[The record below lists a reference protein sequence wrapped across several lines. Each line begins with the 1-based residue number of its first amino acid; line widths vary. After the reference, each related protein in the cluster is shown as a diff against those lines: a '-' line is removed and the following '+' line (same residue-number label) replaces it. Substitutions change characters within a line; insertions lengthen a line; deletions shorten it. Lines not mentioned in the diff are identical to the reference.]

1 MPTKQ
6 SRTVCMSLLS
16 TALATGTIGT
26 QVYAGSHITLVEMG
40 DLHGTLVSHAAML
53 KNSDGTEYPA
63 EQAGG
68 LARLKTLADSIRQDN
83 PNTLVLSVGDIT
95 HGSAEGMFTVG
106 DAMMVA
112 INALGIDV
120 FTPGNWDYGYGPAV
134 FRGHFATYGPYP
146 SVPANIAVMSQQI
159 SCDIPSEL
167 TKPFPNYTCS
177 ERSASPSDATTG
189 LKTGVIKANFP
200 VVSANTYNDDPVP
213 NRNRIMDPYKIF
225 TVDGVK
231 IAVIGLSAAIVP
243 QQSDVFNIGL
253 RFTQGVEELPGILKT
268 VKEDEHAD
276 IVVVQSELGLSQN
289 LYLAQHFK
297 DIDVMY
303 SAHTHEVTLG
313 ALLANGRHVITTT
326 PGQPL
331 DWKERLMLAAGGAI
345 VVETN
350 RDMYVGR
357 LDLTV
362 SRGRVVDFQWQA
374 IPTNGDPTNGIP
386 VVAEDPKMK
395 QLVEWV
401 EDPFTANVKRHTF
414 MPGGYCTDPDAVPV
428 PPPGNPPAFPP
439 GAPSI
444 KDNCGDPATHG
455 LQLTESLDTV
465 VGHTDTL
472 LLRHHVLEDTL
483 NNFIADA
490 IRDVTNNVVASA
502 GITGWNGVDIS
513 MANGFRFG
521 NAVLPNHDI
530 TLRDLYTWFPIAPA
544 LNVGDFSGQSIKKSL
559 DNVLEAVFDRN
570 PFMQRGGWYIGLSG
584 MTQTLDLR
592 NRPFSSSGGRI
603 VSEKVGDDP
612 GDPTNPNL
620 DLSKRYVFASCYG
633 QGNPLDE
640 VCRTSGGANFR
651 FFALADGDKYYS
663 DISLVDPAPQLH
675 PVIMGAVVHQVAPDN
690 FLHPVAVL
698 RRYLDSLDGKV
709 TEAQFGANQ
718 GRVVTVDSSQTGNP
732 EQDLDLQINQP
743 DNTPDP
749 GFVQPPY
756 GAGPKF
762 LSGVAGDR

>member
-16 TALATGTIGT
+16 AALVVGMTGTPALAD
-26 QVYAGSHITLVEMG
+26 SHITLVEMG
-40 DLHGTLVSHAAML
+40 DLHGTLVSHAAVL
-53 KNSDGTEYPA
+53 KHDDGSEYQV
-63 EQAGG
+63 EQSGG
-68 LARLKTLADSIRQDN
+68 LARLKYLADSIRADN

-112 INALGIDV
+112 INALGIDA

-134 FRGHFATYGPYP
+134 FRGHFGVYGPFP
-146 SVPANIAVMSQQI
+146 PVPANIAVMSTQI
-159 SCDIPSEL
+159 KCADIPVIAGL
-167 TKPFPNYTCS
+167 TDASSGYTCT
-177 ERSASPSDATTG
+177 ERSGNTNPGVPNS
-189 LKTGVIKANFP
+189 GVIKANFP
-200 VVSANTYNDDPVP
+200 VLSANTYNDDPVP
-213 NRNRIMDPYKIF
+213 NHNRIMDPYKIF

-253 RFTQGVEELPGILKT
+253 RFTQGVQELPGVLAE
-268 VKEDEHAD
+268 VKAAGAD

-313 ALLANGRHVITTT
+313 ALRAKGNTVTPTA
-326 PGQPL
+326 PGQSTSP
-331 DWKERLMLAAGGAI
+331 DGGAI

-362 SRGRVVDFQWQA
+362 SNGRITHFQWQA
-374 IPTNGDPTNGIP
+374 IPTTGK
-386 VVAEDPKMK
+386 EDQRMK
-395 QLVEWV
+395 KLVNWV
-401 EDPFTANVKRHTF
+401 EAPFLKGPALKRHTF
-414 MPGGYCTDPDAVPV
+414 MPGGYCTSPTATPKN
-428 PPPGNPPAFPP
+428 PG
-439 GAPSI
+439 I
-444 KDNCGDPATHG
+444 DDCGDTTKRG
-455 LQLTESLDTV
+455 IQLTESLDTV
-465 VGHTDTL
+465 VGQTDTL

-490 IRDVTNNVVASA
+490 IHSVTDAAVQSGN
-502 GITGWNGVDIS
+502 GHGWTGVDIS

-521 NAVLPNHDI
+521 NAVLPGDNI

-544 LNVGDFSGQSIKKSL
+544 VNVGDFSGQAIKKSL
-559 DNVLEAVFDRN
+559 DSVLGAVFDRN

-584 MTQTLDLR
+584 MTQTLDLK
-592 NRPFSSSGGRI
+592 NQPFSSSGGRI
-603 VSEKVGDDP
+603 VSETVGGAP
-612 GDPTNPNL
+612 L

-640 VCRTSGGANFR
+640 VCRTSGGANFQ
-651 FFALADGDKYYS
+651 FFALANPDDYNS
-663 DISLVDPAPQLH
+663 QINVVDPLPLDL
-675 PVIMGAVVHQVAPDN
+675 PVIQASIIHQIAPDA
-690 FLHPVAVL
+690 FLHPVAAL
-698 RRYLDSLDGKV
+698 RRYLDSIGNLV
-709 TEAQFGANQ
+709 TDAQFGAGH
-718 GRVVTVDSSQTGNP
+718 GRVVTVDSTAPSNP
-732 EQDLDLQINQP
+732 VQMLDLQINQP

>member
-1 MPTKQ
+1 MPMKQ
-6 SRTVCMSLLS
+6 SRAVCVSVLS
-16 TALATGTIGT
+16 AALAIGTIGT
-26 QVYAGSHITLVEMG
+26 RALADGHITLVEMG
-40 DLHGTLVSHAAML
+40 DLHGTLVSHAAVL
-53 KNSDGTEYPA
+53 KHPDGSEYQV
-63 EQAGG
+63 EQSGG
-68 LARLKTLADSIRQDN
+68 LARLKYLADSIRADN

-112 INALGIDV
+112 INALGIDA

-134 FRGHFATYGPYP
+134 FRGHFGVYP
-146 SVPANIAVMSQQI
+146 PFPQVPANIAVMSSQI
-159 SCDIPSEL
+159 NCADIPVIAGL
-167 TKPFPNYTCS
+167 TDAASGYTCA
-177 ERSASPSDATTG
+177 ERSANTAPGVANS
-189 LKTGVIKANFP
+189 GVIKANFP
-200 VVSANTYNDDPVP
+200 VLSANTYNDAPVP
-213 NRNRIMDPYKIF
+213 AQFLYRRIMDPYRIF
-225 TVDGVK
+225 TVGGVK

-253 RFTQGVEELPGILKT
+253 RFTQGVQELPGVLAE
-268 VKEDEHAD
+268 VKSKGAD

-313 ALLANGRHVITTT
+313 ALLAHGNSVSVTT
-326 PGQPL
+326 PGRPL
-331 DWKERLMLAAGGAI
+331 SRGEAKQLNNHGATI

-362 SRGRVVDFQWQA
+362 SNGQITDFQWQA
-374 IPTNGDPTNGIP
+374 IPTDASVP
-386 VVAEDPKMK
+386 EDPKMK

-401 EDPFTANVKRHTF
+401 EAPFLSGPALKRHTF
-414 MPGGYCTDPDAVPV
+414 MPGGYCT
-428 PPPGNPPAFPP
+428 PPNSTNPAN
-439 GAPSI
+439 
-444 KDNCGDPATHG
+444 DNCGDTTKRG
-455 LQLTESLDTV
+455 IQLTEGLDTV

-472 LLRHHVLEDTL
+472 LLRQHVLEDTL

-490 IRDVTNNVVASA
+490 IRDVTNDAVASA
-502 GITGWNGVDIS
+502 GVNGWTGVDIS

-521 NAVLPNHDI
+521 NAVLPDHDI

-544 LNVGDFSGQSIKKSL
+544 VNVGDFSGQAIKKSL
-559 DNVLEAVFDRN
+559 DSVLGAVFDRN

-584 MTQTLDLR
+584 MTQQLDLK
-592 NRPFSSSGGRI
+592 NQPFSSSGGRI
-603 VSEKVGDDP
+603 VSETVGGTP
-612 GDPTNPNL
+612 L

-640 VCRTSGGANFR
+640 VCRTSGGADFR
-651 FFALADGDKYYS
+651 FFALADADDYNS
-663 DISLVDPAPQLH
+663 AISVVDPLPLNI
-675 PVIMGAVVHQVAPDN
+675 PVIQGSNIQQVAPDK
-690 FLHPVAVL
+690 FLHPVAAL
-698 RRYLDSLDGKV
+698 RRYLFNHGGWITD
-709 TEAQFGANQ
+709 AQFGANR
-718 GRVVTVDSSQTGNP
+718 GRVVTVDSTTAGNP
-732 EQDLDLQINQP
+732 PEDLDLQINQP

-756 GAGPKF
+756 GAGPAF